1 MCISDAKRDKN
12 SIGWVER
19 YKVAVG
25 VAKALN
31 YLHSD
36 DGKES
41 EAVFHMDI
49 KSSNILLSD
58 DFEPKVHISIL
69 ISYDNC

>member
-1 MCISDAKRDKN
+1 MNLFFCVSDAKSNKK

-31 YLHSD
+31 YLHN
-36 DGKES
+36 DGKK

-58 DFEPKVHISIL
+58 NFEPKVQKFLS
-69 ISYDNC
+69 